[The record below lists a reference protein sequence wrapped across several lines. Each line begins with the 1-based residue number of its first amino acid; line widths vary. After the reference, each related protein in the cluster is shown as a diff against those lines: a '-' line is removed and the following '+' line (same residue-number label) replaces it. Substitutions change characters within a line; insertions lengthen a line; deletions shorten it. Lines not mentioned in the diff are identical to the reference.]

1 MRAQEFL
8 SEKKLSPADILK
20 YPNSPKDRLPTFLE
34 KIIMKSPFTLAN
46 GKQVVID
53 PNEFERIA
61 DWFNGPRS
69 TNLKMN
75 TIDGNLISFS
85 ALEKTKEFGGEEAG
99 QREKTE
105 QGQIEGIAQ
114 ELEDAKNGQPY
125 IELIVGNS
133 KIHAARVSKT
143 LELVNGRQPKSDMT
157 VYDENNNPV
166 AWVSLKDTKFRWGG
180 WNHMMHRPEIAAWI
194 ARIKAING
202 GVLQPKESYGL
213 HTSDDIK
220 NMVVFGKDF
229 NSGKFGISNVN
240 AVLIGWTHIKK
251 NGKKYVLSA
260 NKIYPNGVTPT
271 GEDEPYLVVR
281 YMLGRPDV
289 GLKNARAETN
299 TKNET
304 RNVKWLDSDQAVKSI
319 VKHSK
324 SPTPP
329 VNQIA
334 PVKQTVPAPAQ
345 QPSKPMGAPGQP

>member
-1 MRAQEFL
+1 MRAKEFL

-34 KIIMKSPFTLAN
+34 KIIMKSPFTLST
-46 GKQVVID
+46 GEKVIID

-61 DWFNGPRS
+61 DWFNGPRN

-75 TIDGNLISFS
+75 TIDGDLISFS

-99 QREKTE
+99 QREKIE

-114 ELEDAKNGQPY
+114 ELENAKNGQPY
-125 IELIVGNS
+125 IELIVGKS

-143 LELVNGRQPKSDMT
+143 LELINGRHQPKSDMT

-166 AWVSLKDTKFRWGG
+166 AWVSLKDLRFRWGG
-180 WNHMMHRPEIAAWI
+180 WNHMMHRPEIAAWL
-194 ARIKAING
+194 ARIKEING

-213 HTSDDIK
+213 HASDDVK

-251 NGKKYVLSA
+251 SGKKYVLSA
-260 NKIYPNGVTPT
+260 DHIYPNGVTPT
-271 GEDEPYLVVR
+271 GAHEPYLVVR

-299 TKNET
+299 TKSET
-304 RNVKWLDSDQAVKSI
+304 RNVKWLDTDKEVKSVAEPKVNPI
-319 VKHSK
+319 KQSGLT
-324 SPTPP
+324 PT
-329 VNQIA
+329 
-334 PVKQTVPAPAQ
+334 PAQ
-345 QPSKPMGAPGQP
+345 QQLGEPMGAPPGQ